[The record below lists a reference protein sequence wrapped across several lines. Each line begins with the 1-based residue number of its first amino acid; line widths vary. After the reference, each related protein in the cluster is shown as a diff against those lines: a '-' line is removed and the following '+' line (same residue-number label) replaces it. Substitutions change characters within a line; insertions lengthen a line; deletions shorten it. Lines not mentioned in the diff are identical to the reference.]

1 MVRRMHGD
9 GAGMAGSD
17 AAGRDPRQGG
27 GEPYPGFS
35 QGLPYVPT
43 TEKDMFWA
51 PESAPR
57 SDRTGEGGSENR
69 CGIGITL
76 VFDAAIKTLVVEAV
90 APGGPA
96 ARSGLMQPGDIVAE
110 VDGINVTGQ
119 PLDIVESLLHGVS
132 VTALPASPARCR
144 AALLA
149 AALAARFSD
158 AQARTRAHACARLL
172 RGRAR

>member
-9 GAGMAGSD
+9 GAGTAGGD
-17 AAGRDPRQGG
+17 ARQGPG
-27 GEPYPGFS
+27 GAEPYPGFS
-35 QGLPYVPT
+35 QGLPYQPT

-51 PESAPR
+51 PEPVPR
-57 SDRTGEGGSENR
+57 SNRSVEAGIEN

-76 VFDAAIKTLVVEAV
+76 VFDAAVKTLVVEEM

-132 VTALPASPARCR
+132 VSALPAFAC
-144 AALLA
+144 A
-149 AALAARFSD
+149 AALIAAALTARFSD
-158 AQARTRAHACARLL
+158 AHACADLL
-172 RGRAR
+172 HGRAR

>member
-1 MVRRMHGD
+1 MVRRVHGD
-9 GAGMAGSD
+9 GAGTACGD
-17 AAGRDPRQGG
+17 AAAQGG
-27 GEPYPGFS
+27 AEPYPGFS
-35 QGLPYVPT
+35 QGLPYEPT

-51 PESAPR
+51 PESVSSSSRAVEV
-57 SDRTGEGGSENR
+57 GIQK
-69 CGIGITL
+69 CGIGVTL
-76 VFDAAIKTLVVEAV
+76 VFDAALKTLVVEEL

-96 ARSGLMQPGDIVAE
+96 ARSGLLQRGDIVAE